1 MFGLEVLRNI
11 ARAMNEGI
19 SKEMEVSNH
28 YHASQQAQAA
38 NNSKQQP
45 KSTAIV
51 PASVVTANSEVV
63 IPKNIQAQE
72 VPGVNSSVS
81 PNQQE
86 DNTAMNYDGYLT
98 AHLAVKSRNP
108 FGTDRMKK
116 FNFVSVHGGK
126 IYNGSQKGA
135 FFHAW
140 PIAFNGQRGAGIERI
155 PGDAES
161 RFFADGFVGNT
172 RILELRSGGDS
183 YSAGVIYEGVAQAI
197 NDEMERAAL
206 QAAAVGQVVGMITG
220 AQVRRMQ
227 VVLVFT
233 QLVPYQSEEGALQDV
248 TFEHGPRAGQTATK
262 FIVSMEGF
270 VGAKVVFEGD
280 PEYINGLSD
289 DQMFAIETD
298 EWIPADQLLEKQ
310 AEAKIYTSRPQI
322 IEAIKKGEIT
332 EAEGR
337 DLLFRMMG
345 KKDKSVEAPRPRR
358 TFEDFQN
365 SIDAEVKKAEA
376 AAPELPANNGGEA
389 GKADDNTYVGD
400 DAPETAV

>member
-1 MFGLEVLRNI
+1 MFSFFKNM
-11 ARAMNEGI
+11 ARAISEGAHGVT
-19 SKEMEVSNH
+19 E
-28 YHASQQAQAA
+28 AA
-38 NNSKQQP
+38 DAHNRALAAIQNSAQP
-45 KSTAIV
+45 KTK
-51 PASVVTANSEVV
+51 ANSEKPKSEALAPATVTTQMGEVV
-63 IPKNIQAQE
+63 FSHHYQKEEEGKP
-72 VPGVNSSVS
+72 
-81 PNQQE
+81 
-86 DNTAMNYDGYLT
+86 AMNYNGYLT
-98 AHLAVKSRNP
+98 AHLAVKSRKP
-108 FGTDRMKK
+108 FGTDRMQK

-155 PGDAES
+155 PGDPES
-161 RFFADGFVGNT
+161 RFFAEGFVGNT

-206 QAAAVGQVVGMITG
+206 QANAVGQVVGMIAG

-227 VVLVFT
+227 VVLIFT

-280 PEYINGLSD
+280 PEYIKGLND
-289 DQMFAIETD
+289 DQMFAIEAD

-310 AEAKIYTSRPQI
+310 AEAKIYTSRPQVI
-322 IEAIKKGEIT
+322 DAIKKGEIS

-345 KKDKSVEAPRPRR
+345 RSGNQGIAAPKPVK
-358 TFEDFQN
+358 TLEDLQARL
-365 SIDAEVKKAEA
+365 DVEVKKAEEKFSA
-376 AAPELPANNGGEA
+376 EPAAPELLDNGGVA
-389 GKADDNTYVGD
+389 GKADDIYMGD
-400 DAPETAV
+400 NAPDTAV